1 MKVQFAIIFSSFDK
15 HLWWDVYLR
24 RQEAEAR
31 AAAGDGFFAAS
42 DIGIFRLIS
51 TV

>member
-1 MKVQFAIIFSSFDK
+1 MKVQFAIIFFDLWK
-15 HLWWDVYLR
+15 NWWWDVYLW

-31 AAAGDGFFAAS
+31 AAAGDGFFVAS
-42 DIGIFRLIS
+42 EIGIFRLIS